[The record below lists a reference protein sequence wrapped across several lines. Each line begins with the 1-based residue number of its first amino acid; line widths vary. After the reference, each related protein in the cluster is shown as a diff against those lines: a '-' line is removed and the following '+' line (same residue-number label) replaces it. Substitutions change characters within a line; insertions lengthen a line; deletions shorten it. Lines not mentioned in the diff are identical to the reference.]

1 MRFNIRLVVFQENL
15 RSIKKRIYRTFLQ
28 LQNMRKAII
37 IYDNNTEVTLL
48 QDYLK
53 MVPGILIVGVFSQL
67 DESALNAIDEVGSDM
82 IFSSLTVL
90 IKLINSQVAN
100 LPLLVCIGPN
110 EEMLSA
116 TISKNIFAYL
126 NTPFSY
132 ERVLSLIQTAET
144 YMLQLS
150 STSVIK
156 RDYVFVKSDYKLIK
170 INLSDILFLS
180 GLRDYTQIFLKG
192 KTSPLTTLQNLKDF
206 ESKLPENWFIRVHR
220 SYIISLSQV
229 DSISRNEISI
239 GTHNIP
245 IGNAYRQLLDDMITK
260 ILREDKIRMI
270 LIATSALAG
279 NFHITAQVA
288 FFYLLIPRLS
298 ISSIVITGSLQD
310 LSLARASRE
319 IFSASSFVLKPFLPS
334 AAGINS

>member
-1 MRFNIRLVVFQENL
+1 MRFNIRLVVFQKNL

-37 IYDNNTEVTLL
+37 IHDNSKEVSLL

-53 MVPGILIVGVFSQL
+53 MVPGILIAGVFSQL
-67 DESALNAIDEVGSDM
+67 DESALNAIEELGTDM
-82 IFSSLTVL
+82 IFSSLSVL
-90 IKLINSQVAN
+90 IKLINTQSSD
-100 LPLLVCIGPN
+100 LPLLVCMGPN

-116 TISKNIFAYL
+116 AITKNIFAYL

-150 STSVIK
+150 STATIK

-206 ESKLPENWFIRVHR
+206 ESKLPESGFIRVHR

-260 ILREDKIRMI
+260 
-270 LIATSALAG
+270 
-279 NFHITAQVA
+279 
-288 FFYLLIPRLS
+288 
-298 ISSIVITGSLQD
+298 
-310 LSLARASRE
+310 
-319 IFSASSFVLKPFLPS
+319 
-334 AAGINS
+334 NS

>member
-1 MRFNIRLVVFQENL
+1 
-15 RSIKKRIYRTFLQ
+15 
-28 LQNMRKAII
+28 MRKAII
-37 IYDNNTEVTLL
+37 IHDNNKEVVLL

-53 MVPGILIVGVFSQL
+53 MVPGILVAGIFTTL
-67 DESALNAIDEVGSDM
+67 DDTTLNAINELECDM
-82 IFSSLTVL
+82 VFSSLSVL
-90 IKLINSQVAN
+90 IKLINSQTD
-100 LPLLVCIGPN
+100 LPLLICMGPN

-116 TISKNIFAYL
+116 AISKNIFAFI

-150 STSVIK
+150 ATATIK
-156 RDYVFVKSDYKLIK
+156 RDYVFVKSDYKLIR

-192 KTSPLTTLQNLKDF
+192 KTSPLTTLQNLKEF
-206 ESKLPENWFIRVHR
+206 ESKLPETIFVRVHR

-239 GTHNIP
+239 GTHTIP

-260 ILREDKIRMI
+260 
-270 LIATSALAG
+270 
-279 NFHITAQVA
+279 
-288 FFYLLIPRLS
+288 
-298 ISSIVITGSLQD
+298 
-310 LSLARASRE
+310 
-319 IFSASSFVLKPFLPS
+319 
-334 AAGINS
+334 NS